1 MSSPV
6 IEELDAARRFADRWL
21 ASLPTRP
28 VGVPA
33 DPAALRAALG
43 DLPDDGLPAA
53 GVLDDLAAALE
64 PGLVA
69 SGGPRYF
76 GFVTGGTLPV
86 ALAADWMVTAA
97 DQDAAVAVMS
107 PAAAVVEEVA
117 GRWALDLL
125 GLPTDAAVGFAT
137 GAQTANIACLAAARH
152 ALLAAAG
159 HDVEADG
166 LAGAPPV
173 TVLVGAAGHATVL
186 QALRLLGFGAR
197 HAVRVPADAQGAML
211 PDALAAALDA
221 APGPVLVCAQA
232 GQVNTGACDPLDA
245 IADVVRARENAW
257 LHVDGA
263 FGLWA
268 AASPTRRHLVAGAD
282 RADSW
287 AVDAHK
293 WLNVPY
299 DSALAVVRD
308 RAALATAMSV
318 SAPYLPLGE
327 QDPSTR
333 TLENSRRAR
342 GVPVY
347 AALRTLGRQGVAD
360 LVDRCCDLAARAA
373 ERFAGHAE
381 VVNDVVLNQVLVRF
395 PGVDV
400 AGLARAVAEDGTCW
414 VGTTVWDGVPAL
426 RFSVSNWSTTTADV
440 DLSVDR
446 ILALSGRGAAGPGS
460 RGTAR

>member
-1 MSSPV
+1 MEDPGPA
-6 IEELDAARRFADRWL
+6 LDAAHRFADRWL

-33 DPAALRAALG
+33 DPAALRARLG
-43 DLPDDGLPAA
+43 DLPDDGLGAVE
-53 GVLDDLAAALE
+53 VLDDLTAALE

-76 GFVTGGTLPV
+76 GFVTGGSLPV
-86 ALAADWMVTAA
+86 ALAADWVVSAT

-117 GRWALDLL
+117 GRWALELL
-125 GLPTDAAVGFAT
+125 GLPGDAAVGFAT

-159 HDVEADG
+159 WDVEADG

-173 TVLVGAAGHATVL
+173 TVVLGAGAHATVV

-197 HAVRVPADAQGAML
+197 RAVRVAADGQGRML
-211 PDALAAALDA
+211 PDALRTALADVA
-221 APGPVLVCAQA
+221 GPVLVCAQA
-232 GQVNTGACDPLDA
+232 GHVNTGACDPF
-245 IADVVRARENAW
+245 ADIVPVVRAHGAAW

-268 AASPTRRHLVAGAD
+268 AASPTRRHLVAGAAG
-282 RADSW
+282 ADSW

-308 RAALATAMSV
+308 RTALATALSV
-318 SAPYLPLGE
+318 SSPYLPLGDL
-327 QDPSTR
+327 DPSTR

-347 AALRTLGRQGVAD
+347 AALRTLGRSGVAA
-360 LVDRCCDLAARAA
+360 LVDRCCDLAMRAA
-373 ERFAGHAE
+373 GRFAAGGAE
-381 VVNDVVLNQVLVRF
+381 VVNDVVLNQVLVRV
-395 PGVDV
+395 PGADV
-400 AGLARAVAEDGTCW
+400 AALARAVAADGTCW
-414 VGTTVWDGVPAL
+414 VGTTRWDDAPAL
-426 RFSVSNWSTTTADV
+426 RFSVSNWSTTAADV
-440 DLSVDR
+440 DHSVDR
-446 ILALSGRGAAGPGS
+446 ILALREELAG
-460 RGTAR
+460 

>member
-1 MSSPV
+1 MDGYGPA
-6 IEELDAARRFADRWL
+6 LDAARTFADRWL

-33 DPAALRAALG
+33 DPAAVRARLG
-43 DLPDDGLPAA
+43 DLPDDGAGAA
-53 GVLDDLAAALE
+53 AVLDDLVAALE

-76 GFVTGGTLPV
+76 GFVTGGSLPV
-86 ALAADWMVTAA
+86 ALAADWVVSAT

-107 PAAAVVEEVA
+107 PGAAVGEEVA
-117 GRWALDLL
+117 GRWALELL
-125 GLPTDAAVGFAT
+125 GLPSEAAVGFAT

-159 HDVEADG
+159 WDVEADG
-166 LAGAPPV
+166 LAGAPTV
-173 TVLVGAAGHATVL
+173 TVLLGAAAHATVV
-186 QALRLLGFGAR
+186 QARRLLGFGAR
-197 HAVRVPADAQGAML
+197 HAVRVAADAQGRMR
-211 PDALAAALDA
+211 PDALREAMAA

-245 IADVVRARENAW
+245 IAAVVAEHPDAW

-268 AASPTRRHLVAGAD
+268 AASPRRRHLVAGAE

-287 AVDAHK
+287 AVDGHK

-308 RAALATAMSV
+308 GTALATALSV
-318 SAPYLPLGE
+318 SAPYLPLGAA
-327 QDPSTR
+327 DPSTR
-333 TLENSRRAR
+333 TLENSRRPR
-342 GVPVY
+342 GIPVY
-347 AALRTLGRQGVAD
+347 AALRALGRTGVAD
-360 LVDRCCDLAARAA
+360 LVDRCCDLALRAA
-373 ERFAGHAE
+373 ERFAAGGVE
-381 VVNDVVLNQVLVRF
+381 VVNDVVLNQVLLRV

-400 AGLARAVAEDGTCW
+400 ADLARAVAEDGTCW
-414 VGTTVWDGVPAL
+414 VGTTVWDGAPAL
-426 RFSVSNWSTTTADV
+426 RFSVSNWSTTAEDV
-440 DLSVDR
+440 DRSVAC
-446 ILALSGRGAAGPGS
+446 ILALRDGLAG
-460 RGTAR
+460 

>member
-1 MSSPV
+1 MTGHGPA
-6 IEELDAARRFADRWL
+6 LDAARAFADRWL

-33 DPAALRAALG
+33 DPAALRARLG
-43 DLPDDGLPAA
+43 DLPDDGLGAVE
-53 GVLDDLAAALE
+53 VLDDLTAALE

-76 GFVTGGTLPV
+76 GFVTGGSLPV
-86 ALAADWMVTAA
+86 ALAADWVVSAT

-107 PAAAVVEEVA
+107 PGAAVVEDVA
-117 GRWALDLL
+117 GRWALELL
-125 GLPTDAAVGFAT
+125 GLPADAAVGFAT

-159 HDVEADG
+159 WDVEAEG
-166 LAGAPPV
+166 LAGAPAV
-173 TVLVGAAGHATVL
+173 TVLLGAGAHATVV
-186 QALRLLGFGAR
+186 QALKLLGFGSR
-197 HAVRVPADAQGAML
+197 HAVRVPVDGQGRMR

-221 APGPVLVCAQA
+221 VTGPVLVCAQA
-232 GQVNTGACDPLDA
+232 GQVNTGGCDPLDG
-245 IADVVRARENAW
+245 IADVVRSVGTAG

-308 RAALATAMSV
+308 RAALVAALSV
-318 SAPYLPLGE
+318 SSPYLPLSDL
-327 QDPSTR
+327 DPSTR
-333 TLENSRRAR
+333 TLENSRRPR

-347 AALRTLGRQGVAD
+347 AALRALGRTGVAD
-360 LVDRCCDLAARAA
+360 LVDRCCDLALRAA
-373 ERFAGHAE
+373 ARFAAGGVE
-381 VVNDVVLNQVLVRF
+381 VCNDVVLNQVLLRV

-400 AGLARAVAEDGTCW
+400 ADLARAVAVDGTCW
-414 VGTTVWDGVPAL
+414 VGTTVWEDAPAL
-426 RFSVSNWSTTTADV
+426 RFSVSNWSTTADDV
-440 DLSVDR
+440 DRSVDR
-446 ILALSGRGAAGPGS
+446 ILALRDELAARDP
-460 RGTAR
+460 